1 MKGKREGGGR
11 WAGTHGLGSEKT
23 KQVAALFRVQPG
35 ESLRSLGKCI
45 AKGRVHDSQIQKI
58 GGEELTLRRP
68 RLVKQANIWLIEKSR
83 PLF

>member
-1 MKGKREGGGR
+1 MGGDTWSRQQKDQASGCTFQSSTR
-11 WAGTHGLGSEKT
+11 
-23 KQVAALFRVQPG
+23 

-45 AKGRVHDSQIQKI
+45 AKGRVHDCQIQKI